1 MAANNAEALITPI
14 RCKQDISC
22 WCSELHR
29 NKADMSSLA
38 SFCYGKGIILVM
50 VVMVVMVVILV
61 TSHKGRDMLGRD
73 KLGIMA

>member
-1 MAANNAEALITPI
+1 V
-14 RCKQDISC
+14 
-22 WCSELHR
+22 
-29 NKADMSSLA
+29 
-38 SFCYGKGIILVM
+38 VM